1 MVRRGTC
8 ATMIQPSMV
17 FSDLSDKDL
26 MNWYQQAEAIL
37 MEDVPSL
44 IMYTQ
49 VQKSRLIKGYVK
61 SFKPAI
67 TANIDWDQLWLN
79 KIKKVKVYCRRFIV
93 GV

>member
-1 MVRRGTC
+1 
-8 ATMIQPSMV
+8 MIQPSMV

-49 VQKSRLIKGYVK
+49 VQKSPLIKGYVK
-61 SFKPAI
+61 SFKPEI

-79 KIKKVKVYCRRFIV
+79 KIKKVKVYCRSLILTKKRKDHD
-93 GV
+93 

>member
-1 MVRRGTC
+1 MDTKVCHYDSAIHGIF
-8 ATMIQPSMV
+8 AK
-17 FSDLSDKDL
+17 DLSDKDL
-26 MNWYQQAEAIL
+26 MSWYQQAEAIL

-61 SFKPAI
+61 NFKPAI